1 MENKN
6 ANNIKVIWFDEHI
19 NNKENQEF
27 FKLLSSNFNESKGY
41 ESLNEGFEIFYKNI
55 NKDFE
60 IILVIVSGRLF
71 GRYIKKLKRILIK

>member
-1 MENKN
+1 MGNKN
-6 ANNIKVIWFDEHI
+6 ANNIKAIWFDEHI

-27 FKLLSSNFNESKGY
+27 FKLLSSNINESKGY
-41 ESLNEGFEIFYKNI
+41 ESLSEGFELLYKNI

-60 IILVIVSGRLF
+60 VILVIVSGRLF

>member
-41 ESLNEGFEIFYKNI
+41 ESLNEGFELLYKNI

>member
-1 MENKN
+1 MGNKN
-6 ANNIKVIWFDEHI
+6 ANNIKAIWFDEHI

-27 FKLLSSNFNESKGY
+27 FKLLSSNINESKGY
-41 ESLNEGFEIFYKNI
+41 ESLNEGFELLYKNI

>member
-1 MENKN
+1 MGNKN
-6 ANNIKVIWFDEHI
+6 ANNIKAIWFDEHI

-41 ESLNEGFEIFYKNI
+41 ESLNEGFELLYKNI

>member
-1 MENKN
+1 MGNKN
-6 ANNIKVIWFDEHI
+6 ANNIKAIWFDEHI